1 MAVDISL
8 PCHGHGQ
15 YLILHSE
22 KRQWV
27 TCKQPCVIPFCNV
40 LVYGNM
46 FYFFIC
52 FLIAIIWKKG
62 LLQRQL
68 KL

>member
-1 MAVDISL
+1 MAVNISL

-22 KRQWV
+22 KRQWDK
-27 TCKQPCVIPFCNV
+27 CKTPCVIPFCNV
-40 LVYGNM
+40 LVYGNVL
-46 FYFFIC
+46 FFHLFSYC
-52 FLIAIIWKKG
+52 NYLKKG